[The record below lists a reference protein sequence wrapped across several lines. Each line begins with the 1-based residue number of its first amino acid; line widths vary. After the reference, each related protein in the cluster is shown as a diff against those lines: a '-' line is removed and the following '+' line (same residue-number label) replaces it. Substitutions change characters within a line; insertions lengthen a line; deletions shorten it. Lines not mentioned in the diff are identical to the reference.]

1 MLRRILF
8 VTLCMGLF
16 LAPVA
21 AHAQEQTLRIG
32 VFDPELVWRQTEVGK
47 KYNNDL
53 SAARDRL
60 QAGIDRKQADLEALR
75 DQLRQQQ
82 ASLNESRIQ
91 QMQKEILDKKTELDR
106 MNEDATREM
115 RSQLADVQTR
125 FQEMLLKT
133 LDVFGKE
140 NTYTLILNRGV
151 TDYNSASID
160 ITQDLI
166 TKFDE
171 MHKVPPASASNAP

>member
-1 MLRRILF
+1 MLRRIVL
-8 VTLCMGLF
+8 VTLGLG
-16 LAPVA
+16 LLVAPMAVL
-21 AHAQEQTLRIG
+21 AQEQALRIG
-32 VFDPELVWRQTEVGK
+32 VFDPELVWRETEVGK
-47 KYNNDL
+47 KYNADL

-60 QAGIDRKQADLEALR
+60 QAGIDKKQADLEALR

-91 QMQKEILDKKTELDR
+91 QMQKDILDKKTELDR

-115 RSQLADVQTR
+115 RSQLAEVQSR

-133 LDVFGKE
+133 LDVFGEE
-140 NTYTLILNRGV
+140 NTYTIILNRGV
-151 TDYNSASID
+151 IDYNAASID
-160 ITQDLI
+160 ITKQLI
-166 TKFDE
+166 ARFDE

>member
-8 VTLCMGLF
+8 VTLFLGLF

-47 KYNNDL
+47 KYNDDL

-60 QAGIDRKQADLEALR
+60 QAGIDKKQADLEALR

-91 QMQKEILDKKTELDR
+91 QMQKEILDKKTDLDR

-115 RSQLADVQTR
+115 RSQLNDVQNR

-151 TDYNSASID
+151 IDYNSASID
-160 ITQDLI
+160 ITPQLI
-166 TKFDE
+166 ARFDE
-171 MHKVPPASASNAP
+171 MHKVPPESASNAP

>member
-1 MLRRILF
+1 MLRRIIF
-8 VTLCMGLF
+8 ATLGVGMLV
-16 LAPVA
+16 APVA
-21 AHAQEQTLRIG
+21 VQAQEQTLRIG
-32 VFDPELVWRQTEVGK
+32 VFDPEIVWRQTEVGK
-47 KYNNDL
+47 KYNDDL

-60 QAGIDRKQADLEALR
+60 QAAIDKKQSDLEALR

-91 QMQKEILDKKTELDR
+91 QMQKDILDKKTELDR

-115 RSQLADVQTR
+115 RSQLADVQNR
-125 FQEMLLKT
+125 FQEMLLRT
-133 LDVFGKE
+133 LDVFGEE

-151 TDYNSASID
+151 IDYSSASID
-160 ITQDLI
+160 ITQQLI
-166 TKFDE
+166 TRFDE

>member
-8 VTLCMGLF
+8 VTLGLGLL

-21 AHAQEQTLRIG
+21 AQAQEQTLRIG

-47 KYNNDL
+47 KYNADL

-125 FQEMLLKT
+125 FQEMLLRT
-133 LDVFGKE
+133 LDVFGEE

-151 TDYNSASID
+151 IDYNSSSID
-160 ITQDLI
+160 ITPQLV
-166 TKFDE
+166 TRFDE

>member
-1 MLRRILF
+1 MLRRIIF
-8 VTLCMGLF
+8 ATLGVGMLV
-16 LAPVA
+16 APVA
-21 AHAQEQTLRIG
+21 VQAQEQTLRIG
-32 VFDPELVWRQTEVGK
+32 VFDPEIVWKQTEVGK
-47 KYNNDL
+47 KYNTDL

-60 QAGIDRKQADLEALR
+60 QAAIDKKQADLEALR

-91 QMQKEILDKKTELDR
+91 QMQKDILDKKTELDR

-115 RSQLADVQTR
+115 RSQLADVQNR
-125 FQEMLLKT
+125 FQEMLLRT
-133 LDVFGKE
+133 LDVFGEE

-151 TDYNSASID
+151 IDYSSASID
-160 ITQDLI
+160 ITQQLI
-166 TKFDE
+166 TRFDE

>member
-1 MLRRILF
+1 MLRRIF
-8 VTLCMGLF
+8 FATLGVGMLV
-16 LAPVA
+16 APVA
-21 AHAQEQTLRIG
+21 VLAQEQALRIG
-32 VFDPELVWRQTEVGK
+32 VFDPEIVWRETEVGK
-47 KYNNDL
+47 KYNADL

-60 QAGIDRKQADLEALR
+60 QSAIDRKQADLEALR

-91 QMQKEILDKKTELDR
+91 QMQKDILDKKTDLDR

-115 RSQLADVQTR
+115 RSQLADVQNR
-125 FQEMLLKT
+125 FQEMLLRT
-133 LDVFGKE
+133 LDVFGEE

-151 TDYNSASID
+151 IDYNSASID
-160 ITQDLI
+160 ITRQLI
-166 TKFDE
+166 TRFDE